1 MYLQNRWVPSNLMDT
16 LLISSLL
23 MAIIILGLLYFLS
36 RSEKKKTTKGK
47 TKVIEK
53 RKHTGSRKQ
62 M

>member
-23 MAIIILGLLYFLS
+23 MAIIMLGLLYFLS
-36 RSEKKKTTKGK
+36 PSEKKKTTKGK